1 MERLTP
7 PAEVPVDLAQLRA
20 HLRLEEGEED
30 GHLQHCLDV
39 AVAQFDGDDG
49 ELGLAL
55 VHQVWQQ
62 SFPHV
67 PGAGGSVELM
77 LGPVASVDQIEVYTP
92 AGTWEVVTAPELF
105 ELGGRF
111 YVQARSWPRPGRCP
125 LPLKIRF
132 TAGFGTA
139 ADVPKPICHAI
150 LLFAAHL
157 YQARSPVVMEG
168 KPAEVP
174 LSIAHLVAPYKS
186 WWR

>member
-1 MERLTP
+1 MERFEP

-67 PGAGGSVELM
+67 PGAGGAVELM

-92 AGTWEVVTAPELF
+92 AGSWEVVTAPELF
-105 ELGGRF
+105 EIGGRS
-111 YVQARSWPRPGRCP
+111 YVQARYWPRPGRCP

-139 ADVPKPICHAI
+139 TDVPKPICHAI

-157 YQARSPVVMEG
+157 YEAREVVVFGETPV
-168 KPAEVP
+168 EVP
-174 LSIAHLVAPYKS
+174 ASISRLVSSYKR